1 MNYFLVVRVR
11 MMKTMLRSN
20 TPGLELA
27 RRGRRKMNL
36 KMRKMNHLL
45 VWCVVSWYTLKLI
58 LILILTDLR

>member
-11 MMKTMLRSN
+11 TMKTMLRSN

-45 VWCVVSWYTLKLI
+45 VWCVVS
-58 LILILTDLR
+58 